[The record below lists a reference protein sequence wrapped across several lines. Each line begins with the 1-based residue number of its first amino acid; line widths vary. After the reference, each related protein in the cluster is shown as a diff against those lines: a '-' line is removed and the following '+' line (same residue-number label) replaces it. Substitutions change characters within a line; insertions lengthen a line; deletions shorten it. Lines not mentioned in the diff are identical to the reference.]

1 MAWTS
6 QRLRYFMLR
15 RLYDWTLSLAA
26 KPSAPYALAAVSF
39 AESSFFPIPPDVMLV
54 PMMLARPDRAW
65 FYALVCT
72 AASVVGGVLGYMIGL
87 LLYDSIGA
95 WLFQLYGLTEG
106 AESFRHAYAEYGHWV
121 ILLKGLTPIPYKL
134 VTITSGF
141 AGYSLFW
148 FVALSIVTRGARFFF
163 IALLMTRYGP
173 TIKGFIDRH
182 FNAVAAGAVTAII
195 GGFVAFRY
203 LF

>member
-1 MAWTS
+1 
-6 QRLRYFMLR
+6 MLR

-95 WLFQLYGLTEG
+95 WLFQLYGLSEG

-148 FVALSIVTRGARFFF
+148 FVVLSMITRGARFFF
-163 IALLMTRYGP
+163 IALLMTRFGP
-173 TIKGFIDRH
+173 TIKGIIDRH
-182 FNAVAAGAVTAII
+182 FNTVAAGAIAAIV